1 MQPSD
6 LRIKRVLKEVDPK
19 EQLENVKKIKIVQY
33 KYRPEFVSQ
42 LPQEER
48 HQLQRVPHTG
58 IIGKKNLL
66 VQNFTTRWQSPK
78 SQLICMIPNPSGTL
92 INGALEGSGH

>member
-58 IIGKKNLL
+58 IIGKK
-66 VQNFTTRWQSPK
+66 FF
-78 SQLICMIPNPSGTL
+78 
-92 INGALEGSGH
+92 